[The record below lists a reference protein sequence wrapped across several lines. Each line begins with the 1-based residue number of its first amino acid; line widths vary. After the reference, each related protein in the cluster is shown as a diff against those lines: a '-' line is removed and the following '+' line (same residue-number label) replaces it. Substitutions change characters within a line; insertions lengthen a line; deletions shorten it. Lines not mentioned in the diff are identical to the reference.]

1 MNRTNAP
8 SLAATAAI
16 GALVGFVLEAVLV
29 RWGEPVFVPPLT
41 LGGALLLLGLAVP
54 ALAWP
59 IRRATGSNKAR
70 PIKPVNPFY
79 ATRVVLVAKA
89 SAFTGSVL
97 SGVGMGIVVFVMS
110 RMVVVWSSV
119 VVSGI
124 VAVGGVFLVVGSLLA
139 EKWCHIPPSDRDGVS
154 EVERA

>member
-1 MNRTNAP
+1 MNRTRVP
-8 SLAATAAI
+8 SLVATAAI
-16 GALVGFVLEAVLV
+16 GALIGFVVEAVLV

-59 IRRATGSNKAR
+59 IRRATRTNTAR

-79 ATRVVLVAKA
+79 ATRVVLVAQA

-97 SGVGMGIVVFVMS
+97 SGVGVGIVVFVMS

-124 VAVGGVFLVVGSLLA
+124 VAVGGVVLVVGSLLA
-139 EKWCHIPPSDRDGVS
+139 EKWCHIPPSDRDGMS
-154 EVERA
+154 EAERA